1 MDLRRLAWL
10 WVTVLV
16 AAIVI
21 GCAQKTPP
29 PSPPPPAPPPPPTAP
44 PPPPPP
50 PQQPPPP
57 PAQPPSQPPRP
68 LTEDEIFSRKTLAQL
83 NAETPLAAVLF
94 DYNQFNV
101 RDDQRAVLQRNADYM
116 RRWTS
121 VRVTIEGH
129 ADQRGTSEYNQ
140 ALGQRRANAVRE
152 YLAGLGLATDR
163 MIVVSKG
170 EEEPVCRDD
179 TEACHARDRRGQFVI
194 IAK

>member
-1 MDLRRLAWL
+1 
-10 WVTVLV
+10 
-16 AAIVI
+16 
-21 GCAQKTPP
+21 
-29 PSPPPPAPPPPPTAP
+29 
-44 PPPPPP
+44 
-50 PQQPPPP
+50 
-57 PAQPPSQPPRP
+57 
-68 LTEDEIFSRKTLAQL
+68 LTEDEIFSRKTLGEL
-83 NAETPLAAVLF
+83 NAEAPLAAVLF
-94 DYNQFNV
+94 DYNQFNI

-121 VRVTIEGH
+121 VRVAIEGH

-152 YLAGLGLATDR
+152 YLAGLGLAADR

-179 TEACHARDRRGQFVI
+179 TEACHARNRRGQFVI